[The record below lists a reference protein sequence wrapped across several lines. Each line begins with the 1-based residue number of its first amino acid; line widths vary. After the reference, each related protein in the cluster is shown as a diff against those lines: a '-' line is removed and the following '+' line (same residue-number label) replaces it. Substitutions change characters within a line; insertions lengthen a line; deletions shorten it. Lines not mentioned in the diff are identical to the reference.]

1 MSADEL
7 LAEIAAKRAEMPGA
21 PLKEVLVALMGDAA
35 TTWKRLAMFGT
46 VHSLGFHYPYRV
58 FMLSWRDSPSTK
70 YFDKLVAAIE
80 AGKLDADF
88 RSLIIDVG
96 YKPRDLPS
104 ATMVRRLRVVTGEIP
119 MFLPDPTRGVIGHD
133 GGWYG
138 RAKLWQLLWLDA
150 FGMTAPKI
158 SKLLTTKSE
167 EYWNGWRD
175 AGASEGE
182 IAEWRAKEKPLHRNR
197 IWRIRAKA
205 YNDLVAKIEPLL
217 QPTAAAA

>member
-7 LAEIAAKRAEMPGA
+7 LAEIAAKSAEVPAA

-35 TTWKRLAMFGT
+35 ATWKQLAMFGT
-46 VHSLGFHYPYRV
+46 VHSLGFHYPHRV
-58 FMLSWRDSPSTK
+58 FSLSWRDSPSTR

-88 RSLIIDVG
+88 RSLIIDFG

-119 MFLPDPTRGVIGHD
+119 LFLPDPTRGVIGHD

-158 SKLLTTKSE
+158 SLKTPHDKIGGVLERLARRR
-167 EYWNGWRD
+167 GLGRRD
-175 AGASEGE
+175 RRMARPRE
-182 IAEWRAKEKPLHRNR
+182 
-197 IWRIRAKA
+197 
-205 YNDLVAKIEPLL
+205 
-217 QPTAAAA
+217 AAASKLDLAH